1 MAGDLGNAAGVR
13 ASNREA
19 MKHMNVGLRV
29 SARALILGGVMALA
43 GAPAAVAQTS
53 GTDSPEW
60 MRRLAIDPESSVAKQ
75 YAAQQKARVE
85 AERELRKIRARHFGT
100 MRNAQIRQEGI
111 VKMREFT
118 DPAIFPSMIRLFERE
133 RTDVRTALLDH
144 FEDARSREGDA
155 AIAWMGIF
163 DADQEVRAEAARR
176 LKTRVGPGGEIP
188 DPVKYAI
195 YEGFRSGHR
204 ATRVSAAQLASGIN
218 MYDAVPWMI
227 AALIT
232 GQPAGSPQV
241 QTTGYG
247 FSDPNGALGWIMVG
261 QQTAYVS
268 DLQPVVGPN
277 AVAFDPQLSVVNEGV
292 VLRVIDAVV
301 VTYHVD
307 MFGVLTDFTS
317 RVMGSPTRQLGWN
330 VPEWRDWYAK
340 EFVPHVQRLQA
351 AKRAASANAETT
363 TPPSTATPPTSD
375 APKGP

>member
-1 MAGDLGNAAGVR
+1 
-13 ASNREA
+13 
-19 MKHMNVGLRV
+19 MKHTNVGLRA
-29 SARALILGGVMALA
+29 SARALVLGGVLA
-43 GAPAAVAQTS
+43 WMGTPAAMAQATAD
-53 GTDSPEW
+53 TSPEW
-60 MRRLAIDPESSVAKQ
+60 MRRLAIDPESSVAKR
-75 YAAQQKARVE
+75 YAEQQKARVE

-100 MRNAQIRQEGI
+100 MRNTQIRQEGI
-111 VKMREFT
+111 LKMREFT

-144 FEDARSREGDA
+144 FQDATCREGDA

-163 DADQEVRAEAARR
+163 DADEEVRTEAARR

-195 YEGFRSGHR
+195 YEGFRSGSR
-204 ATRVSAAQLASGIN
+204 PTRVSAAKLASGID

-247 FSDPNGALGWIMVG
+247 VGGPDGALAWIMVG

-301 VTYHVD
+301 VTYHVE

-330 VPEWRDWYAK
+330 VPEWREWYAK
-340 EFVPHVQRLQA
+340 EFVPHAQRLQA
-351 AKRAASANAETT
+351 AKRAATKSPDT
-363 TPPSTATPPTSD
+363 TPSTPTTEP
-375 APKGP
+375 PKGP